1 MSRPYKFIHEEVVK
15 ETSERLPDWCRYPFT
30 GAKEIR
36 HTRFESAELLSQ
48 SLQRKPFYVELFEI
62 KCLKPFQMSYEVNE
76 NKYFL
81 FFLLEGNLDFRS
93 TDGFYIS
100 YVRSEHF
107 GISFNRSGTFIIQ
120 MPEGSHT
127 AVCLSL
133 DKSWLEF
140 VSEDMPGLGQLLKA
154 TEKVSE
160 PGLVF
165 PYCRMTLRIKTWL
178 KSIYT
183 ELRGGAGAVDGLL
196 RLYVSRTLQVYVDLM
211 RIQLQ
216 SIPYRARA
224 YLEEHYRDTDLGIG
238 EIAIHFEISDRALR
252 ASFRREFGIGLQE
265 YRTQLRMR
273 SALGMI
279 TSGIPVSDV
288 YMEVGYN
295 DESTFRYNY
304 ARFFSKK

>member
-1 MSRPYKFIHEEVVK
+1 MNRPYTFLYDEPVREIF
-15 ETSERLPDWCRYPFT
+15 ERLPDWCRFPFT

-36 HTRFESAELLSQ
+36 HIRFDYAELLSQ
-48 SLQRKPFYVELFEI
+48 RLEREPFHIELFEM
-62 KCLKPFQMSYEVNE
+62 KCRKPFQMSYEVNE

-100 YVRSEHF
+100 HVRSDFF
-107 GISFNRSGTFIIQ
+107 GISFNRSGTFSIQ
-120 MPEGSHT
+120 MPTGRNT
-127 AVCLSL
+127 AVCVSM
-133 DKSWLEF
+133 DKVWLEF
-140 VSEDMPGLGQLLKA
+140 VSEDMPGLGHIIKA
-154 TEKVSE
+154 AEKASS

-165 PYCRMTLRIKTWL
+165 PYCRMNLRIKTWL

-211 RIQLQ
+211 RIQIQ
-216 SIPYRARA
+216 GIPYRART
-224 YLEEHYRDTDLGIG
+224 YLDEHYKDTDLAIG
-238 EIAIHFEISDRALR
+238 DIAAHFEISDRALR
-252 ASFRREFGIGLQE
+252 ATYRREFGIGLQE

-273 SALGMI
+273 DALEMI
-279 TSGIPVSDV
+279 TRGIPVSDV

-304 ARFFSKK
+304 SRFFRKK